1 MRACVHVCIC
11 ACVRV
16 HVAATDASKK
26 RGKDVPQKIG
36 RDDAAEILQQM
47 QKSILVEESNLENK
61 PIARPPGL

>member
-1 MRACVHVCIC
+1 
-11 ACVRV
+11 VRV

-47 QKSILVEESNLENK
+47 QKSFRSKDIDAN
-61 PIARPPGL
+61 ATR

>member
-1 MRACVHVCIC
+1 
-11 ACVRV
+11 VRV